1 MRSDAMWLSL
11 ALAADANVAVAEID
25 SAVLAS
31 SADEEWAD
39 DVDDTVDDVAVGR
52 GDTAE
57 RLVRRFMALCE
68 NPRTSERMLNLV
80 KGSISHEGS
89 GRRFYAVFN
98 SLVLSPVMRW
108 GGLKTNALRGELVAS
123 QLVGLAMMRYVIKV
137 EPMCSADREAVVEMM
152 APAVRAALRGE

>member
-11 ALAADANVAVAEID
+11 ALAADAQVAAAVA
-25 SAVLAS
+25 
-31 SADEEWAD
+31 ADEPFDPSAEEGWSED
-39 DVDDTVDDVAVGR
+39 DLAAGR

-57 RLVRRFMALCE
+57 RLLNRFMALCE

-80 KGSISHEGS
+80 KSSLSHEGS
-89 GRRFYAVFN
+89 GRRFYVVFN
-98 SLVLSPVMRW
+98 SLVLSPVMRL
-108 GGLKTNALRGELVAS
+108 GGLKTSALRGELVAS

-137 EPMCSADREAVVEMM
+137 EPMCSVDRAVVVEMM

>member
-11 ALAADANVAVAEID
+11 ALAADADAAVAEVED
-25 SAVLAS
+25 AS
-31 SADEEWAD
+31 LDLAD
-39 DVDDTVDDVAVGR
+39 DEWEVPADR

-57 RLVRRFMALCE
+57 RLVRRFLALCE
-68 NPRTSERMLNLV
+68 NPRTSERMLGLV
-80 KGSISHEGS
+80 RGSISHEGS

-98 SLVLSPVMRW
+98 SLVLSPVMRL

-137 EPMCSADREAVVEMM
+137 EPMCSADREQVIAMM
-152 APAVRAALRGE
+152 APAVRAALRGD